1 MATWILVYSFLVPNN
16 SNFNKPIIMDIFTTK
31 QQCEITLA
39 YIELN
44 YKEAGITGKGYCWG
58 ESKND

>member
-1 MATWILVYSFLVPNN
+1 
-16 SNFNKPIIMDIFTTK
+16 MDIFTTK